1 MANKI
6 KSFIAALPED
16 VAARA
21 EKKAAAAG
29 YTLEE
34 WILLLC
40 REACDARRP
49 LFKNSFKK
57 FLTFRAGFERI

>member
-1 MANKI
+1 MANDVKN
-6 KSFIAALPED
+6 FIAALPED
-16 VAARA
+16 VATRA

-40 REACDARRP
+40 QEACDARR
-49 LFKNSFKK
+49 
-57 FLTFRAGFERI
+57 

>member
-1 MANKI
+1 MK
-6 KSFIAALPED
+6 KQEE
-16 VAARA
+16 A

-40 REACDARRP
+40 REACDAHR
-49 LFKNSFKK
+49 
-57 FLTFRAGFERI
+57 

>member
-16 VAARA
+16 VAVRA
-21 EKKAAAAG
+21 EKEAAAAG
-29 YTLEE
+29 VTLEE

-40 REACDARRP
+40 RKACDAHR
-49 LFKNSFKK
+49 
-57 FLTFRAGFERI
+57 